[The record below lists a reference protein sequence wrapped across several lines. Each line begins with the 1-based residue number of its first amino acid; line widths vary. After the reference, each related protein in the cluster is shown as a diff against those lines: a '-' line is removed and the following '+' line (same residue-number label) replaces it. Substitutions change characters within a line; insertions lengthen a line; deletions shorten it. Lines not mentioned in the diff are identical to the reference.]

1 MTSTAVDRQNT
12 LGLNRQIHGWGTRMR
27 TEWLVERV
35 DCRRQFDLSFRRSS
49 VLKDIS
55 SAARYNN
62 NNGWISTLI
71 AWDVEF
77 ALLSRPFEVLNL
89 KRETATTA
97 AQRANAKWRFDQM
110 AYSFHDLR
118 CVTFTVFDL
127 SLSLSLGLLA
137 SEPRAEGDTHKT
149 EPKF

>member
-1 MTSTAVDRQNT
+1 
-12 LGLNRQIHGWGTRMR
+12 MR

-118 CVTFTVFDL
+118 CVCVLVAF
-127 SLSLSLGLLA
+127 
-137 SEPRAEGDTHKT
+137 H
-149 EPKF
+149 